1 MMIAL
6 LTAATLWGCGKDNP
20 GDDPPGPNSGTKG
33 VYIAGWAAS
42 GDDEVAI
49 LWKDGQA
56 TKLTPTPL
64 KKARALSVCVSG
76 NDVYVGGYERRVAG
90 SYETAVLWKN
100 GVSTALSDNTY
111 PCTPEFTPSRFQV
124 MMFMPQECA
133 IKQGENNCRI
143 VEKRRG
149 DRFECTRVFG

>member
-1 MMIAL
+1 MRKMMIAL

-111 PCTPEFTPSRFQV
+111 PYSRV
-124 MMFMPQECA
+124 YSIAVSGNDVYAAGMRYKA
-133 IKQGENNCRI
+133 GGKQLPYCG
-143 VEKRRG
+143 KTARRQI
-149 DRFECTRVFG
+149 